1 VDRNVSK
8 VLFIVNKHAGIG
20 YPGKLEDRIL
30 DTCQSN
36 NIECTIEFTAGRG
49 HAIELARS
57 ASAKGFQRVVAVG
70 GDGTSNEVAQGLI
83 HTELPMGI
91 VPRGS
96 GNGLARHL
104 GIPLNTS
111 DAIRKLFQSEILAM
125 DTFTVNGKLSLNVSG
140 IGFDGHVTNLF
151 GIKSTRGL
159 LGYVMLTVQEFLR
172 FREFETQ
179 LFIDGTSFTRQ
190 AFIVAIANS
199 SQYGNNAKIA
209 PSASVRDGLLHVNVV
224 RKVPLLRIDFLYSFF
239 NGNLG
244 KSRFCEIMETKSLS
258 LKTNK
263 PIYYH
268 VDGEACGLQDT
279 FNIELLPASLNMLI
293 PMSGKQKGF
302 CRNGG
307 FTTGLQAC

>member
-1 VDRNVSK
+1 MDRNVSK
-8 VLFIVNKHAGIG
+8 VLFIVNKRAGIG
-20 YPGKLEDRIL
+20 YQGKVEGRIL
-30 DTCQSN
+30 DTCESN
-36 NIECTIEFTAGRG
+36 NVECTIEFTAGPG

-83 HTELPMGI
+83 HTGMPMGI

-104 GIPLNTS
+104 GIPLKTP
-111 DAIRKLFQSEILAM
+111 DAISQLFQGDVLSM

-159 LGYVMLTVQEFLR
+159 VGYVMLTVQEFLR
-172 FREFETQ
+172 FREFEVQ
-179 LFIDGTSFTRQ
+179 LFIDGKSISRK

-199 SQYGNNAKIA
+199 SQYGNNARIA
-209 PSASVRDGLLHVNVV
+209 PAASVCDGLLHVNIV
-224 RKVPLLRIDFLYSFF
+224 RKVPLHRIDFVYSFF
-239 NGNLG
+239 KGHLAS
-244 KSRFCEIMETKSLS
+244 SRFCEILETKSLS

-263 PIYYH
+263 PVYYH

-279 FNIELLPASLNMLI
+279 FHIELLPGSLKVLVPAN
-293 PMSGKQKGF
+293 GKRPG
-302 CRNGG
+302 N
-307 FTTGLQAC
+307 L

>member
-1 VDRNVSK
+1 MDRKVSK
-8 VLFIVNKHAGIG
+8 VLFIVNKHAGVG

-30 DTCQSN
+30 DSCQSN

-49 HAIELARS
+49 HAIELASS
-57 ASAKGFQRVVAVG
+57 ASAKGFQQVVAVG

-83 HTELPMGI
+83 HTGVPMGI

-111 DAIRKLFQSEILAM
+111 AAISQLFQSEILAM

-159 LGYVMLTVQEFLR
+159 LGYVMLTIQEFLR

-179 LFIDGTSFTRQ
+179 LFIDGTSITRQ
-190 AFIVAIANS
+190 SFIVAIANS

-209 PSASVRDGLLHVNVV
+209 PAASVRDGLLHVNIMK
-224 RKVPLLRIDFLYSFF
+224 KVPLFRIDFLYSFF
-239 NGNLG
+239 SGNLG
-244 KSRFCEIMETKSLS
+244 ESRFCEILEAKSFS

-293 PMSGKQKGF
+293 PA
-302 CRNGG
+302 NGNNKR
-307 FTTGLQAC
+307 TL